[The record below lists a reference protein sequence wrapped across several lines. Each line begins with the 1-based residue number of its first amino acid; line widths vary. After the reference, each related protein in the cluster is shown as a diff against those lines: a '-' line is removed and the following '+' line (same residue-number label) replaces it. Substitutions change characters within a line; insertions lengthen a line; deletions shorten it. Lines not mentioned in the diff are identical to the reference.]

1 MQTHNNSRK
10 ANFEHIF
17 NGLEEYMFSA
27 GNMIKYLP
35 NDAKNAA
42 VDPRK
47 TKKTHDKPVDL
58 SYVPHHKDKLFWS
71 FYILL
76 HGFDKYEF
84 VRNDSFK
91 TEKMF
96 KIATIEKLRG
106 MKNILKDA
114 KLNRNDIEDEL
125 VNRQKITLKGLHALC
140 IVYGVSVTYV
150 FDRKFCEFL
159 CGDTVQGVIM
169 RSGKGDDG
177 VKYDTDEAY
186 MTHIRN
192 NYWKISDPGSPVKGF
207 SQYTLNELQDICSR
221 LEINLS
227 DLGGKKKSKKEL
239 YENILGKL

>member
-35 NDAKNAA
+35 NDAKN
-42 VDPRK
+42 VVVEPRK
-47 TKKTHDKPVDL
+47 TKKTQDKHVDL

-106 MKNILKDA
+106 MKDILKDA
-114 KLNRNDIEDEL
+114 NLKRNEIEDEL
-125 VNRQKITLKGLHALC
+125 VNRQKITLKALHALC

-150 FDRKFCEFL
+150 FGRKYCEFL
-159 CGDTVQGVIM
+159 CGDIAQGVIM
-169 RSGKGDDG
+169 CSGKGEDG
-177 VKYDTDEAY
+177 VKYDSDEAY
-186 MTHIRN
+186 MTRIRN

-207 SQYTLNELQDICSR
+207 SHYTLKELQDICSR